1 MPVKDLLEESADGP
15 VVEVVIV
22 ETLISSMTLSYR
34 QTAAML
40 LSNPE
45 IRSSG
50 QSLEDIWKLAKEI
63 VVAKRQSSD
72 NHVTASTSSA
82 PSSSRGTTTG
92 LRDFA
97 RHEIMPMACCQIVVH
112 KVGEERH

>member
-15 VVEVVIV
+15 VVE
-22 ETLISSMTLSYR
+22 
-34 QTAAML
+34 TAAML

-72 NHVTASTSSA
+72 NH
-82 PSSSRGTTTG
+82 
-92 LRDFA
+92 
-97 RHEIMPMACCQIVVH
+97 IVVH